1 MSRSILMYFGASNK
15 FRDRFLWDGFTM
27 SVPTQASAPRTSR
40 FWCNANLSYIAAEN
54 ENTVEIQR
62 WDNTTNPELQLFTP
76 ASDSIIGWNGGTES
90 DYTYTVSETRTGS
103 SDPATGYF
111 SDGAHAGADVG
122 SASCQLNCS
131 TLGSPARWELTIAS
145 THTPSGK
152 TRTGVLIFEFS

>member
-1 MSRSILMYFGASNK
+1 MSRKSLLYYYASGA

-27 SVPTQASAPRTSR
+27 SVPAQPSSPLTFR
-40 FWCNANLSYIAAEN
+40 FWCNISLSFIAAEYQ
-54 ENTVEIQR
+54 NTAEIQR
-62 WDNTTNPELQLFTP
+62 WDNTTDPSIRLFTP
-76 ASDSIIGWNGGTES
+76 ATDSIIGWNGGTES
-90 DYTYTVSETRTGS
+90 DYTYTVSETRTGA

-111 SDGAHAGADVG
+111 SDGAHVGTDVG